1 MRIAI
6 LAPLEIRVPPVAY
19 GGTELV
25 VSLLTEELV
34 RRGHDV
40 TLFASGDSIT
50 TARLVPGSPRYLRGS
65 AQEGELLSLMNAV
78 SCLEEAD
85 RFDVIH
91 NHTMP
96 EGLALAGFVD
106 TPVLTTLHG
115 RPKGTARELFERY
128 RGWYVT
134 ISRSARALL
143 PPKGRFAG
151 VIHNAIDCASYPFDD
166 SPRDDHLLFLSR
178 INEEKGPH
186 LAIQLARRL
195 GRKLVI
201 AGNAD
206 AEDRVFL
213 EQEVL
218 PHVDGRQIR
227 YVGEADARTKRELL
241 SRASCLVAPIT
252 WDEPFGLFLAEAMA
266 CGTPVV
272 AIRRGAVPE
281 VVLHGET
288 GFVARDLDEMAEFVD
303 RVDEIDPARCRRHVE
318 ENFDVPRMADDYL
331 AAYRLARTGQRQAS
345 RFQLKLELEP
355 GALSPALLGSQG
367 TLETVPSPPASRP
380 VVADRMSG

>member
-1 MRIAI
+1 MRIAM

-19 GGTELV
+19 GGIELV

-40 TLFASGDSIT
+40 SLFASGDSIT
-50 TARLVPGSPRYLRGS
+50 AARLVPGSPRFLRGS
-65 AQEGELLSLMNAV
+65 GQERELLSLMNAV

-91 NHTMP
+91 NHMMP
-96 EGLALAGFVD
+96 EGVALAGLVD

-115 RPKGTARELFERY
+115 RPAGTTRELFERY
-128 RGWYVT
+128 RGWYAT

-143 PPKGRFAG
+143 PPKERFAG
-151 VIHNAIDCASYPFDD
+151 VVYNAIDCNSYPFNDG
-166 SPRDDHLLFLSR
+166 PRDDHLLFLSR

-186 LAIQLARRL
+186 LAIELARRL

-206 AEDRVFL
+206 DDDRIFF
-213 EQEVL
+213 EREVL
-218 PHVDGRQIR
+218 PHVDGRQIQ
-227 YVGEADARTKRELL
+227 YVGEAGADAKRELL

-252 WDEPFGLFLAEAMA
+252 WDEPFGLYLAEAMA

-272 AIRRGAVPE
+272 AIGRGAVPE

-355 GALSPALLGSQG
+355 GALSPALLGREG
-367 TLETVPSPPASRP
+367 TLESVPPSPRP
-380 VVADRMSG
+380 RQVVADRMSG